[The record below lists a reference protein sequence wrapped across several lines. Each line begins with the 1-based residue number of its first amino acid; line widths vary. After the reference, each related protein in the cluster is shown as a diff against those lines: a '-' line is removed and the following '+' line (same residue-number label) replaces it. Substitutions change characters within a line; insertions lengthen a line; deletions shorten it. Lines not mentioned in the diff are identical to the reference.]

1 MKKIA
6 VMFPGV
12 GYTCRKPLLYY
23 TASAAEEEGYETIRL
38 DYGEDIHSFRG
49 RSMEELGPVIET
61 ALHRVLPVLRDIRWE
76 AYEDVLFVSKSIGTV
91 VACRAAQELGIQ
103 AYQFL
108 MTPILATLPYL
119 GRVQGVFFA
128 GTKDPYIPSEMVR
141 NAAKEHPEMAVG
153 IYEGCNHSLEKPGD
167 VLTGL
172 DNLREVVAVL
182 KKHLEESGRS
192 RGEWLDVVDELGIPT
207 GERVERKEAHRK
219 GIRHRTAHVWL
230 MRDRGKGAE
239 VLLQKRSRTK
249 DSHPGC
255 YDISSAGHIPAGV
268 EWIPSAIRELKEEL
282 GLDVEPQEFLFCG
295 QRSIRWEDCFYN
307 EPFRDHQ
314 ISNVYC
320 VWKDVEEAK
329 MTLQEEEVEEVCW
342 MLLKECKERVRNNTM
357 KHCISP
363 EELEMLPEALWDD
376 IR

>member
-207 GERVERKEAHRK
+207 GK
-219 GIRHRTAHVWL
+219 GWNGRRHTE
-230 MRDRGKGAE
+230 KGS
-239 VLLQKRSRTK
+239 VTGPRMY
-249 DSHPGC
+249 G
-255 YDISSAGHIPAGV
+255 
-268 EWIPSAIRELKEEL
+268 
-282 GLDVEPQEFLFCG
+282 
-295 QRSIRWEDCFYN
+295 
-307 EPFRDHQ
+307 
-314 ISNVYC
+314 
-320 VWKDVEEAK
+320 
-329 MTLQEEEVEEVCW
+329 
-342 MLLKECKERVRNNTM
+342 
-357 KHCISP
+357 
-363 EELEMLPEALWDD
+363 
-376 IR
+376 